1 MNCGLW
7 ASSMTHSGMLGNL
20 FASYVLWMN
29 EDEAFRTT
37 LKTETHT
44 VGSARRMS
52 WAITRKLKS
61 QNFNFCETW
70 KWGGIQCIW
79 CCDIS
84 DTSDRWVSLS
94 SSPVETNQRFNTG
107 YWSLSCDQST
117 GVLFIQVVQNR
128 LGNLRRVRSSFS
140 SAFTTW
146 FRSQP

>member
-20 FASYVLWMN
+20 FASYMLWTN

-37 LKTETHT
+37 LKMETHM

-52 WAITRKLKS
+52 WAIARKSKS
-61 QNFNFCETW
+61 RNFNFCKMW
-70 KWGGIQCIW
+70 KQGGIQCIW

-84 DTSDRWVSLS
+84 DTSNPWVSLS

-107 YWSLSCDQST
+107 YQSLSCDRST
-117 GVLFIQVVQNR
+117 RVLFIKVVQNR
-128 LGNLRRVRSSFS
+128 LRNLRRVRSGFS

-146 FRSQP
+146 SRSQP